1 MAFSGWFAAMYPV
14 ANCERS
20 RGSVPAARV
29 LGGKLPPVEVEIWR
43 GVGAACE
50 EAEATRDGECAAK
63 EAAGRDAAGG
73 GGEPR
78 GTVCSDRL

>member
-1 MAFSGWFAAMYPV
+1 MPLGFESEAQFLEASYPF
-14 ANCERS
+14 
-20 RGSVPAARV
+20 
-29 LGGKLPPVEVEIWR
+29 VEVEIWR

-50 EAEATRDGECAAK
+50 EAEAAGDGECAAR

-78 GTVCSDRL
+78 GTVCSDGL